1 MKNVLLYRVDD
12 PSRPGNRL
20 EGSCFVLRTV
30 EPDAA
35 RWVQSSLQN
44 HAAHEMAFLRLPAA
58 AGIGLITF
66 LTYKLWEWIVSI
78 YPQISFLLGWLV
90 SAAVLSAGFV
100 VIYRKI
106 AKALMR
112 KGKKNRQLAE
122 ACNEAFRER
131 KESLK
136 IPEDAIP
143 FPVYFLP
150 AHGRGKA
157 RVAGDVKYDF
167 HTVDGYLFKE
177 DGKICMGLTR
187 EVLGFAPESF
197 RSLTRC
203 KQVRFV
209 YDRAEG
215 GNYGQARPDLLFS
228 EQHISRRVEE
238 YACVTL
244 FDGEDWELFLPLSS
258 AEILAKRVNLPLDG
272 EV

>member
-1 MKNVLLYRVDD
+1 MKNVLLYRADD

-20 EGSCFVLRTV
+20 EGSGFILRTV
-30 EPDAA
+30 EPEAA
-35 RWVQSSLQN
+35 RGVQLALQG
-44 HAAHEMAFLRLPAA
+44 HAAHEMALLRLPTAV
-58 AGIGLITF
+58 GIGVIAF
-66 LTYKLWEWIVSI
+66 LTYQLWERITLS
-78 YPQISFLLGWLV
+78 YPQIPFLLGWLV

-100 VIYRKI
+100 LIYRKI

-122 ACNEAFRER
+122 DCNEAFRER
-131 KESLK
+131 KESLR
-136 IPEDAIP
+136 IPADAVP

-150 AHGRGKA
+150 ARGRGKA

-167 HTVDGYLFKE
+167 HTVDGYLFEE
-177 DGKICMGLTR
+177 DGRLCVGLTR

-215 GNYGQARPDLLFS
+215 GNYGEARPDLLFS

-244 FDGEDWELFLPLSS
+244 FDGEDWELLLPLSS
-258 AEILAKRVNLPLDG
+258 GEILAKRVGFPLEG
-272 EV
+272 ET